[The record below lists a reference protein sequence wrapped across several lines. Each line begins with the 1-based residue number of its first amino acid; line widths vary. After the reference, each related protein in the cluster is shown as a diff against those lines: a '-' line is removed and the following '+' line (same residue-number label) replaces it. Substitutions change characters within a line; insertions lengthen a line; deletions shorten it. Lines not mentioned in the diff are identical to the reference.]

1 MRAFLIRRHGPY
13 TSRCCQYTLP
23 YLKWIINK
31 DLLYSTGNSAQCYL
45 SAWMGRE
52 FGQNGYMC
60 IYGWV
65 PLLSL
70 SRSHHRG
77 VGQRWLLQGRGHWG
91 RQCVGPSEG
100 GGHYLL
106 YLQFGLTSN
115 NREGTQPHPS
125 VENWIKDL
133 LSMAPSIRTRPSF
146 LQQEI
151 PINLLS
157 LCQRA
162 DRMKTTITEN

>member
-1 MRAFLIRRHGPY
+1 MIRELTQDWGNRLLEKTAVTPQE
-13 TSRCCQYTLP
+13 TDPDLP
-23 YLKWIINK
+23 V
-31 DLLYSTGNSAQCYL
+31 SVQESPQRRGSAVTTAGSGAL
-45 SAWMGRE
+45 RE
-52 FGQNGYMC
+52 AVCM
-60 IYGWV
+60 
-65 PLLSL
+65 
-70 SRSHHRG
+70 
-77 VGQRWLLQGRGHWG
+77 
-91 RQCVGPSEG
+91 GPSKG

-106 YLQFGLTSN
+106 YLQFGLRSN

-146 LQQEI
+146 LHQEV